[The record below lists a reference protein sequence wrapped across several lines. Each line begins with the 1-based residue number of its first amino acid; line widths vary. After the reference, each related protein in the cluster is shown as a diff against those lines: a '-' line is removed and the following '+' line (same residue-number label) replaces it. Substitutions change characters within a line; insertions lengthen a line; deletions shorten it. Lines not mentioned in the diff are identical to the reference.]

1 MPNYTVVEAS
11 HYLRIPT
18 STIKSWVTGRDYP
31 VQGGHRRFQRLIKPA
46 QEEPVRLL
54 SFINLVEA
62 HVLHS
67 IRHLH

>member
-1 MPNYTVVEAS
+1 M
-11 HYLRIPT
+11 
-18 STIKSWVTGRDYP
+18 TGRDYP